1 MQPALTGQT
10 TPAADGGETQ
20 AIPVSR
26 LTIGQI
32 VAT

>member
-1 MQPALTGQT
+1 MQRALTGKT

-20 AIPVSR
+20 AIPVSWS
-26 LTIGQI
+26 TIWQI